1 MRWLIIKNALITM
14 TIGFVIVWLSSRGEY
29 LATASVY
36 PTDFVFLWLGVV
48 LAGFA
53 SIYTINDIQRGSL
66 HKSAVIYA
74 FYYYGAFGLFADGH
88 VAGWAHSTG
97 YIEKLFMS
105 GFIIFV
111 SLFSIVVPL
120 IVFTI
125 SVIQAHLLSIAVEN
139 RQL

>member
-1 MRWLIIKNALITM
+1 MRWLIIKNVLITLTM
-14 TIGFVIVWLSSRGEY
+14 GFVIVWLSSLSEY
-29 LATASVY
+29 LAIRL
-36 PTDFVFLWLGVV
+36 PDRLCV
-48 LAGFA
+48 LMVGRCFSAGFA
-53 SIYTINDIQRGSL
+53 SIYTIDDLQRSSW

-74 FYYYGAFGLFADGH
+74 FYYYSTFGLFAGH

-120 IVFTI
+120 INI
-125 SVIQAHLLSIAVEN
+125 SQSAV
-139 RQL
+139 